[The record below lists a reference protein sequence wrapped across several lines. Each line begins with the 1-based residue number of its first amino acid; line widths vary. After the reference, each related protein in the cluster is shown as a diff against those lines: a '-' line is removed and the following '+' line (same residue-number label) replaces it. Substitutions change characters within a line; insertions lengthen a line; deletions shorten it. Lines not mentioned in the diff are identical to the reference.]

1 MKELEGLAD
10 KSRFLRIIDHEECGT
25 KIQQI
30 FQRVERATTLFSV
43 RTIIIL

>member
-1 MKELEGLAD
+1 MKELEGLANE
-10 KSRFLRIIDHEECGT
+10 SQILQAIDHEEIGT

-30 FQRVERATTLFSV
+30 FQRVEGATTLFSV